1 MLEKMK
7 IQTVSLQNTEP
18 SSVFYEFLQ
27 EISIRFLSQCLPYLL
42 EKRQPSDTFNEA
54 ENKKKVEGPSYAL
67 LTQ

>member
-7 IQTVSLQNTEP
+7 IEMVSFHNTEP

-27 EISIRFLSQCLPYLL
+27 ELSIRFLSLYLPYLL
-42 EKRQPSDTFNEA
+42 ENRQPSDTFNEA